1 MNNITPPTLNEIEQR
16 ISEIDNVDLKESNIV
31 QLNKLLSLLFRG
43 YKLRAPRFNEGLE
56 LYRGIPYSQKPEK
69 LNDLSYPPSEYAK
82 INRASREGEQI
93 FYCSNIE
100 NVPFF
105 ELNLEVG
112 ERLIVSKW
120 KTTRKLLVNNVGYV
134 NENFER
140 LKSGRKNGNWWD
152 NMKPIAKKNELDQN
166 FIIRDYLASRFSRP
180 IPKFNFDYYKLTIA
194 IAEHHFSSEM
204 FDGLIYPTIQMR
216 GNADNFAIKKSFV
229 DSGGLEFL
237 EVYFIEITE
246 ILDFEYNIKRL
257 DWANSISANGKINWK
272 GRIPHWSLGSGQQL
286 KVVEKDGK
294 WIATDK
300 DGNLIE
306 PQ

>member
-1 MNNITPPTLNEIEQR
+1 MHNIIPPTLDEIEER
-16 ISEIDNVDLKESNIV
+16 ISEIDNVDLKESNIE
-31 QLNKLLSLLFRG
+31 QFNELLSLLFRG
-43 YKLRAPRFNEGLE
+43 YELRAPRFNKGRE
-56 LYRGIPYSQKPEK
+56 LYRGIPYSEKPEK
-69 LNDLSYPPSEYAK
+69 LDDLSYPPLEYAK

-93 FYCSNIE
+93 FYCSNLE
-100 NVPFF
+100 SVPFF

-112 ERLIVSKW
+112 ERLVVSKW
-120 KTTRKLLVNNVGYV
+120 KTSRKLFVNNVGY
-134 NENFER
+134 EDKTFEK

-152 NMKPIAKKNELDQN
+152 NMNPVAKKNELDQN
-166 FIIRDYLASRFSRP
+166 FMIRDYLASKFSRP
-180 IPKFNFDYYKLTIA
+180 IPPDNNDYYKLTIA

-246 ILDFEYNIKRL
+246 VLDFKYDIKRL
-257 DWANSISANGKINWK
+257 DWANSISANGEIDWK
-272 GRIPHWSLGSGQQL
+272 GRIPQWTLGSGQQL
-286 KVVEKDGK
+286 KVIAKDCK